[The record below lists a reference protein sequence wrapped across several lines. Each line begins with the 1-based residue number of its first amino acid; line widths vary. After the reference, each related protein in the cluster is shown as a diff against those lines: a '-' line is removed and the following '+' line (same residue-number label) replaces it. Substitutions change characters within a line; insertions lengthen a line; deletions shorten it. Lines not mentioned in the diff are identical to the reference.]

1 MYLWGGKN
9 GTKPVLIDLVS
20 TLLEAEEKEM
30 KVEFL
35 FETNLNN
42 HILLQS
48 ESIGLQA
55 GQKKQIMG
63 KPKRSE
69 NILKSF
75 LGSPYRIRKLRCQ
88 KGYKILRCNL
98 EKYRRSPTI
107 VPFLDNAKYFKA
119 EIVTKGMKIT
129 LNSN

>member
-1 MYLWGGKN
+1 
-9 GTKPVLIDLVS
+9 
-20 TLLEAEEKEM
+20 
-30 KVEFL
+30 
-35 FETNLNN
+35 
-42 HILLQS
+42 
-48 ESIGLQA
+48 
-55 GQKKQIMG
+55 MG

-69 NILKSF
+69 NILESF

-88 KGYKILRCNL
+88 TVYKILRCDP